1 MAEVRLGS
9 RSNRLVLDV
18 QGPVDQYADAVL
30 VTLLAPGLSASLV
43 VHAFDDYL
51 KILVGFVGGLERS
64 FRGWVGERTY
74 ESFEGDLRI
83 VATHLGGVVRL
94 AVRLTSNRERVPWTA
109 QADVLLEP
117 GEELRHAARDV
128 ADLIRPDQD

>member
-1 MAEVRLGS
+1 VAEVRLGS
-9 RSNRLVLDV
+9 GADRLVLDV
-18 QGPVDQYADAVL
+18 RGPADRYADAVL

-51 KILVGFVGGLERS
+51 GILVGFVDELERS

-83 VATHLGGVVRL
+83 VATHVGS
-94 AVRLTSNRERVPWTA
+94 AVRLQVRLLSNKERLPWTA
-109 QADVLLEP
+109 QADVFLEP
-117 GEELRHAARDV
+117 GEELRRAARDV
-128 ADLIRPDQD
+128 ADLVRPGPD

>member
-9 RSNRLVLDV
+9 GANRLVLDV
-18 QGPVDQYADAVL
+18 RGPADRYADAVL

-51 KILVGFVGGLERS
+51 GILVGFVDELERS

-83 VATHLGGVVRL
+83 VATHVGS
-94 AVRLTSNRERVPWTA
+94 AVRLQVRLLSNKERLPWTA
-109 QADVLLEP
+109 QADVFLEP
-117 GEELRHAARDV
+117 GEELRRAARDV
-128 ADLIRPDQD
+128 ADLIRPREG